1 MSRKAEYL
9 EALEAAILIKHK
21 CKPTHKETVFVRE
34 ETEGKETVWEG
45 YVDAFDLTGHKA
57 AKRCY
62 AWQYTDDKGC
72 VKIFAVLQNH
82 VIDSARRAVQA
93 AIFIGAQPLQR
104 QHPKDWELFKK
115 QLEEFKKTLRGI
127 GTKIDVLE
135 HSARILRGV
144 KENTPPRPNPEA

>member
-21 CKPTHKETVFVRE
+21 CKPTHRETVFVRE
-34 ETEGKETVWEG
+34 ETKEKETVWEG

-62 AWQYTDDKGC
+62 AWQHTDDKGGI
-72 VKIFAVLQNH
+72 KIFAVLENQF
-82 VIDSARRAVQA
+82 IDSAKRAVQA
-93 AIFIGAQPLQR
+93 AIFMDVQPLLR
-104 QHPKDWELFKK
+104 RSSEEGELFKK
-115 QLEEFKKTLRGI
+115 QLEEFKKTLHGI

-135 HSARILRGV
+135 DSARILKGAR
-144 KENTPPRPNPEA
+144 ENTPPRPNPEG